1 MQVQCVELIASHF
14 GYESLQLVERNERT
28 CRVNHQFAHMSARCI
43 LDGELRN
50 GVDTLLVARTEQ
62 NLVESHQSPE
72 HATRSLTLDVHA
84 LGIYSKSVCF
94 VVVERLVDVENELQS
109 ALTAVHD
116 VANTVSEH
124 LAGTLHFVVQH
135 SSVTVHM
142 CNNDVPGG
150 MHIERL
156 GTLLNGQSLRHW
168 GEAQCRVAHFLSH
181 LRLGIES
188 APSGSLHVSL
198 LRTLRND
205 ELHAARLN
213 AVE

>member
-1 MQVQCVELIASHF
+1 MQVQGVELVASHF
-14 GYESLQLVERNERT
+14 GDESLQLVERNECT
-28 CRVNHQFAHMSARCI
+28 CRVNHQFAHMSAGSI

-50 GVDTLLVARTEQ
+50 SVDTLLVARTEQ

-72 HATRSLTLDVHA
+72 HAARSLALDVHA
-84 LGIYSKSVCF
+84 LGIDSKSVCF
-94 VVVERLVDVENELQS
+94 VIVESRVEGEYELY
-109 ALTAVHD
+109 ATLTAVHD

-142 CNNDVPGG
+142 CYKDVPGG
-150 MHIERL
+150 MHIECL

-168 GEAQCRVAHFLSH
+168 DETEHRVAHFLSH